1 MMLAT
6 LRYML
11 AHEYWY
17 WAICAACVVL
27 FTLVLRVH
35 VALVPLIERLA
46 SHLEDDDG
54 QDAIVA
60 NRRLRALKTGM
71 QFMEYA
77 SDPKSSLRAAKKAV
91 KRINK
96 RRQILKRTE
105 PGTGLHHLHSR
116 PDQRPWPTPEISYF
130 SDVSDGGVPQHV
142 QASSWQRQSVRH
154 EAPCHTCAQRGRQC
168 KPWASQPASKLV
180 TTTHLPAH
188 VYKCTGNSS
197 RCPTAVWRRMC
208 RGRA

>member
-1 MMLAT
+1 MFAT

-54 QDAIVA
+54 RDAIVA

-154 EAPCHTCAQRGRQC
+154 EAPCHSGPLGSSGSRG
-168 KPWASQPASKLV
+168 PASQPVS
-180 TTTHLPAH
+180 
-188 VYKCTGNSS
+188 
-197 RCPTAVWRRMC
+197 
-208 RGRA
+208 

>member
-54 QDAIVA
+54 RDAIVA

-142 QASSWQRQSVRH
+142 QASSWQRQTVRH
-154 EAPCHTCAQRGRQC
+154 EAPCHTCAG
-168 KPWASQPASKLV
+168 AFAVGQPASQSV
-180 TTTHLPAH
+180 SHDHTPTSTHGPH
-188 VYKCTGNSS
+188 VYTCTGNSS

>member
-1 MMLAT
+1 MFAT

-17 WAICAACVVL
+17 WASCAACVVV
-27 FTLVLRVH
+27 FSLVLRVH
-35 VALVPLIERLA
+35 VSLVPLRDRLA
-46 SHLEDDDG
+46 AHLEDDDG
-54 QDAIVA
+54 RDAIVA

-105 PGTGLHHLHSR
+105 PGTGLRHLHSR
-116 PDQRPWPTPEISYF
+116 PDRERPWPTRECSYF
-130 SDVSDGGVPQHV
+130 SDVSDGGV
-142 QASSWQRQSVRH
+142 S
-154 EAPCHTCAQRGRQC
+154 
-168 KPWASQPASKLV
+168 
-180 TTTHLPAH
+180 
-188 VYKCTGNSS
+188 
-197 RCPTAVWRRMC
+197 
-208 RGRA
+208 